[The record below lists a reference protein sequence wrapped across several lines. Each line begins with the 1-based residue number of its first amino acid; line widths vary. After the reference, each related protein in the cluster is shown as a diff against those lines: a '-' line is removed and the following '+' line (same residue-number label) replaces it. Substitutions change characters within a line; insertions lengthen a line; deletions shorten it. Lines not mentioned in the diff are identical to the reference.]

1 MIGKRCSQGG
11 ELQYY
16 EATRPYQ
23 FIPCIPWAPVD
34 GEKRLVVTLFLW
46 ILVIFLG
53 VVGLT
58 VVVSPPSPDAPR
70 GLPRAYSR
78 RYDD

>member
-1 MIGKRCSQGG
+1 
-11 ELQYY
+11 
-16 EATRPYQ
+16 
-23 FIPCIPWAPVD
+23 
-34 GEKRLVVTLFLW
+34 
-46 ILVIFLG
+46 
-53 VVGLT
+53 VGLT